1 MSKVTDNII
10 ENLEQTGRN
19 LIKQQIEYESMNSVE
34 AEQLLNNDPAFQ
46 ERLDESEKDF
56 IETIDRIDR
65 KSVV

>member
-1 MSKVTDNII
+1 MCSSDLNII

-56 IETIDRIDR
+56 IETIDRIPF
-65 KSVV
+65 